1 MIIYMDWI
9 IIELKLSCTL
19 CSCENTW
26 FKLYEKKIW
35 KIMWQRLIDIRFN
48 IQFNIANNK
57 K

>member
-1 MIIYMDWI
+1 MIIYMNWI